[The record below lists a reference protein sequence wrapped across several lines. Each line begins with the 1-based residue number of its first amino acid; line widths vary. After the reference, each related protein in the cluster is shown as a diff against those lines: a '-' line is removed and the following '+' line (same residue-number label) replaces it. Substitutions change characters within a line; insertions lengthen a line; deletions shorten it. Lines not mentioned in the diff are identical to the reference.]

1 VCDPADT
8 TESMKSLT
16 LKAEPRTATRRKGS
30 KALRA
35 AGSIPA
41 NIYGKSISPQNLQV
55 DAEAF
60 SDLIHSAHSEIV
72 LVDLEVAGDAKARL
86 ALVQDVQHHPLSGE
100 VLHVDFHEVKPDEM
114 ITIRIPVEATG
125 EAEGVKTGGGTLE
138 HVLQKVRVTALPKD
152 LPEQIVVDVSALA
165 VGQAIQI
172 GQIQAPAGVT
182 ILGDKH
188 LRVFAVAAPVTEAEA
203 APAAAA
209 EGAEAKQPEMIKEK
223 KEEAPAAGA
232 AAAPKKK

>member
-1 VCDPADT
+1 
-8 TESMKSLT
+8 MKSLT

-114 ITIRIPVEATG
+114 ITIRIPIEATG

-223 KEEAPAAGA
+223 KEESPAAGA